1 VHTICI
7 KIIRK
12 ISWRFQPKQLNN
24 HKKTQHK
31 YILFYQYQPKMQ
43 ILQINQNK
51 IKSNK
56 KPRIK
61 RFQHPNN
68 LETKKYSKLHLNNNR
83 FPNKNRYLN
92 NKLKITKLTKKP
104 RSYLNKQ

>member
-1 VHTICI
+1 MHTICI

-12 ISWRFQPKQLNN
+12 ILCRSQPKQLNN

-31 YILFYQYQPKMQ
+31 YILFYQHQPKMQ

-56 KPRIK
+56 KLRIK
-61 RFQHPNN
+61 QFQHHNN
-68 LETKKYSKLHLNNNR
+68 LETKRSSKLHLNNNR
-83 FPNKNRYLN
+83 FPNKNRYRN

-104 RSYLNKQ
+104 RSYLNNQ